1 MLATVLVALLDE
13 LVEAVED
20 VVPGTVVVVLV
31 DAVDILELEVTVEL
45 LVVAILLDV
54 ALPVLPVLVV
64 PDTVVAVLVDAVD

>member
-1 MLATVLVALLDE
+1 MLATGLVALLDE

-31 DAVDILELEVTVEL
+31 DAVDILELDVTVEL

-64 PDTVVAVLVDAVD
+64 PDTVVAVLIDAVD